1 MFTFLRF
8 ESNKAMKKDSKHSKW
23 GSLLSSSS
31 SKKKA
36 DGSEETQ
43 QIPKMAKG
51 VGYSTYNHKGWDIQV
66 DK

>member
-1 MFTFLRF
+1 
-8 ESNKAMKKDSKHSKW
+8 MKKDSKHSKW